1 MKRYYSSGKLM
12 ITGEYLVLCGAK
24 ALALPLRYGQ
34 ELLAERNNSDSI
46 HWKSLDR
53 DGNIWFEGIYH
64 PVEQQ
69 WESAS
74 DLVAANILRDMLEQ
88 CQELNSKMQPEGW
101 KMQTKLEFD
110 RRWGWGSSST
120 LINNLAQWAH
130 VDAFRLSERTLG
142 GSGYDI
148 ACAQSSKP
156 IVYQIIEEKPA
167 FEEIGWRPPFR
178 DSIFFVFSGK
188 KRDSRKATALF
199 NREKKYTEEIKR
211 LNELTAAILKAV
223 AVTEFERL
231 VSEHEAIIGK
241 VLGQLPVQQDQFDDF
256 PGVIKSLG
264 AWGGDFVMA
273 VSREDEQTTRHYF
286 KSRNLSPV
294 FRFDEIVS
302 CF

>member
-1 MKRYYSSGKLM
+1 MM
-12 ITGEYLVLCGAK
+12 TGEYLVLCGAK

-34 ELLAERNNSDSI
+34 ELVAKRNNSDSI
-46 HWKSLDR
+46 QWKSLDR
-53 DGNIWFEGIYH
+53 DGNTWFEGIYH

-74 DLVAANILRDMLEQ
+74 DLVAANILRNMLEQ
-88 CQELNSKMQPEGW
+88 CQELNSKLQPEGW

-130 VDAFRLSERTLG
+130 VDAFQLSERTLG

-156 IVYQIIEEKPA
+156 IVYQIIGEKPA
-167 FEEIGWRPPFR
+167 FEEISWRPLFR

-188 KRDSRKATALF
+188 KRDSRKATAQF
-199 NREKKYTEEIKR
+199 NREKKYTEEIKE

-223 AVTEFERL
+223 DVTEFERL

-286 KSRNLSPV
+286 KSRNLNPV

>member
-1 MKRYYSSGKLM
+1 MM
-12 ITGEYLVLCGAK
+12 TGEYLVLCGAK

-34 ELLAERNNSDSI
+34 ELVAKRNNSDSI
-46 HWKSLDR
+46 QWKSLDR
-53 DGNIWFEGIYH
+53 DGNTWFEGIYH
-64 PVEQQ
+64 PLEQQ
-69 WESAS
+69 WEYAS
-74 DLVAANILRDMLEQ
+74 DLVAANILSNMLEQ
-88 CQELNSKMQPEGW
+88 CQELNSKLQPEGW

-130 VDAFRLSERTLG
+130 VDAFQLSERTLG

-156 IVYQIIEEKPA
+156 IVYQIIGEKPA
-167 FEEIGWRPPFR
+167 FEEISWRPPFR

-188 KRDSRKATALF
+188 KRDSRKATAQF
-199 NREKKYTEEIKR
+199 NREKKYTEEIKE

-223 AVTEFERL
+223 DVTEFERL

-286 KSRNLSPV
+286 KSRNLNPV

>member
-1 MKRYYSSGKLM
+1 MM
-12 ITGEYLVLCGAK
+12 TGEYLVLCGAK

-34 ELLAERNNSDSI
+34 ELVAKRNNSDSI
-46 HWKSLDR
+46 QWKSLDR
-53 DGNIWFEGIYH
+53 DGNTWFEGIYH

-74 DLVAANILRDMLEQ
+74 DLVAANILRNMLEQ
-88 CQELNSKMQPEGW
+88 CQELNSKLQPEGW

-130 VDAFRLSERTLG
+130 VDAFQLSERTLG

-156 IVYQIIEEKPA
+156 IVYQIIGEKPA
-167 FEEIGWRPPFR
+167 FEEISWRPPFR

-188 KRDSRKATALF
+188 KRDSRKATAQF
-199 NREKKYTEEIKR
+199 NREKKYTEEIKE

-223 AVTEFERL
+223 DVTEFERL

-286 KSRNLSPV
+286 KSRNLNPV